1 MPGPRY
7 DGWRHLRYVG
17 DRALAAQHL
26 PLARKVLGFV
36 QEQAAVNGL
45 QTYKH
50 VVEVEGGQVIGEVIG
65 GVPRVTIAIHPG
77 GEQESG
83 PPVDGFVARL
93 SNDLTAGSAQ
103 LDPLVLKPPS
113 NPEDDPRW
121 GALFYNG
128 DSYGFDG
135 TDGDLR
141 GTYSH
146 VFGPR
151 SLLPK
156 ELGAGP
162 IWVSRDDEV
171 VSWFRGF
178 PAYWPHHYTHP
189 GASYSGYVTIYGHTV
204 FTVPDANMR
213 VMAAA
218 ARDNHL
224 FVLLASG
231 LWELPSPTP
240 PSTPSTCG
248 DVWASQPYANLFH
261 VYRLYRL
268 PLTIETN
275 VRGVQVY
282 KAAPLADGD
291 LLADVPLQR
300 AYGAWSFNRDVTRL
314 VSIQLPEKAV
324 MFTPTKYDT
333 DPAYGPYYA
342 PNFDAAAADMPTTGS
357 QRFEITL
364 THTSP
369 GVAAVFSQTDAGGV
383 VAEEDGV
390 QLELVDRGS
399 FFDGT
404 AQVSYKC
411 GDWELLASHTYSGT
425 VMGESVRNGER
436 NVLLYAH
443 LPTRTFVFHHAQ
455 YALNPAPR
463 SVHTKYRVFRPD
475 ATGAIAEVAG
485 ADPNPLEFAA
495 PISLALDFALAGMPS
510 VMGVGR
516 VNGPGDDWLWFRP
529 WDGVTTLLTLHYDRM
544 FTTFDDS
551 ASPVAPRLTW
561 YPIWAGPLV
570 GFQRTVGARYGAGG
584 VFFGSASFTGP
595 WTWDWTLDAGDHVA
609 KRVFFNGTRIDA
621 TDAVLSGTYFG
632 GTTGCVH
639 DDRQGAIDALCLADE
654 APAAALVRVTL
665 DTSEDALLD
674 ALEVRR
680 PLRWATGGDVVPALA
695 GVVAGLP
702 TERPLGRSIMLG
714 HTGKPM
720 QEQRGGIEKT

>member
-7 DGWRHLRYVG
+7 DGWHHLRYVG

-50 VVEVEGGQVIGEVIG
+50 VVEIEGGMVVGELIG
-65 GVPRVTIAIHPG
+65 GVPRVTVVVQPAG
-77 GEQESG
+77 KREKG
-83 PPVDGFVARL
+83 PSVEGFVVRL
-93 SNDLTAGSAQ
+93 SNDLVAGGTQ
-103 LDPLVLKPPS
+103 LDPLVLQPPGS
-113 NPEDDPRW
+113 PEDDPRW

-135 TDGDLR
+135 TDEDLR

-218 ARDNHL
+218 ARDGHL
-224 FVLLASG
+224 FVLIASG

-240 PSTPSTCG
+240 PAPATCG

-268 PLTIETN
+268 PLSVEIN

-282 KAAPLADGD
+282 KAAALADGE

-324 MFTPTKYDT
+324 MYTPTKYDT
-333 DPAYGPYYA
+333 DPTWGPFYA
-342 PNFDAAAADMPTTGS
+342 PNYDAADAGMPTAGN
-357 QRFEITL
+357 QRFEIAL
-364 THTSP
+364 THAPT
-369 GVAAVFSQTDAGGV
+369 GVSAAFTQAAAGSV
-383 VAEEDGV
+383 VAEEDDV
-390 QLELVDRGS
+390 QLELVDDGS

-404 AQVSYKC
+404 AQINYKC
-411 GDWELLASHTYSGT
+411 GDWELLASRTYSGT
-425 VMGESVRNGER
+425 YLGEPVRNAER

-443 LPTRTFVFHHAQ
+443 LPTRTFVFHHAE
-455 YALNPAPR
+455 YTLNPPPR
-463 SVHTKYRVFRPD
+463 SVRTKYRVFRPD
-475 ATGAIAEVAG
+475 TTGAIAEIAG
-485 ADPNPLEFAA
+485 ADPTPQEFDA
-495 PISLALDFALAGMPS
+495 PPSLALDCLLAGMPS

-516 VNGPGDDWLWFRP
+516 VNGTGDDWAWFRP
-529 WDGVTTLLTLHYDRM
+529 WDGVTTLLTLRYDRD
-544 FTTFDDS
+544 FTTFDD
-551 ASPVAPRLTW
+551 AAPPGAPQITW
-561 YPIWAGPLV
+561 YPIWAGPLI

-584 VFFGSASFTGP
+584 VYFGSTSFSGP
-595 WTWDWTLDAGDHVA
+595 WTWDWALGSEDGVS
-609 KRVFFNGTRIDA
+609 KRIYFNGVRIDA
-621 TDAVLSGTYFG
+621 VDAIVSDTYFG
-632 GTTGCVH
+632 GSTGCVH
-639 DDRQGAIDALCLADE
+639 DDRQGTLDALCIADE
-654 APAAALVRVTL
+654 APAAALARVTFS
-665 DTSEDALLD
+665 DDEDELLD

-680 PLRWATGGDVVPALA
+680 PLRWAVVGDPAPTLA
-695 GVVAGLP
+695 GVIAELP
-702 TERPLGRSIMLG
+702 TDRPLGRSIVLG
-714 HTGKPM
+714 HTGKP
-720 QEQRGGIEKT
+720 QPEQRGGIEKA